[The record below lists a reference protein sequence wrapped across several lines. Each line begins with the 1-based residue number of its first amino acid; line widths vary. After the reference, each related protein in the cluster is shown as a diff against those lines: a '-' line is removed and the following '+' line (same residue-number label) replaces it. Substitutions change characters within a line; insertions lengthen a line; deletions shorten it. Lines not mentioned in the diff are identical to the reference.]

1 MKIDVQEEF
10 NTVEF
15 FRSIKEKIAKRME
28 NMTLKEQ
35 KEFLRKVKEGKI
47 KIA

>member
-1 MKIDVQEEF
+1 MKTNVQKKF

-35 KEFLRKVKEGKI
+35 KEFLRKVKEGEI

>member
-1 MKIDVQEEF
+1 MKIDVQKKF
-10 NTVEF
+10 DTVEF

-47 KIA
+47 KIS